1 MASLAVRADTAP
13 RGFMRAP
20 LLRTGLLVGL
30 GIVLEIAACGSDD
43 GKKRSPGDSY
53 DGAGEHSGGTDAGGD
68 GGKSN
73 APVGGKSPLIT
84 AGGAGAGAT
93 DMGGAAGDGTTPP
106 AEAGQAGEGTVPGAS
121 GAAGAAGAAGAGGTP
136 DSGPR
141 ECPVGTA
148 DCDDDHGDCETNTAS
163 DATNCGRCE
172 RVCGGTAACTTG
184 LCDAQQILNPT
195 GNSNFCD
202 WAFSDSTAYMLTC
215 WGGFTEIRRTPVA
228 PGAAI
233 TGTQLITHSV
243 PVTSA
248 RGMLIDGNDV
258 LYGLQGTPSRL
269 YKFPLDADGPED
281 VTVAYTFE
289 NDVRFDGIQ
298 LIGDNFYWDHNTHTA
313 AGQIQPGSIK
323 MRAKTGTSS
332 TTLVTGLGLNYNLK
346 VFDSYMVWL
355 EKRTTNDVLS
365 VYRAPIA
372 GANVADVEL
381 VTAVAAGGYLARG
394 GAYAYWTY
402 KAANGSG
409 RISRLLVDDP
419 LAKVE
424 HVATALDLPE
434 GIITDA
440 SYVYFKQADSL
451 YRVPLAGGTAERLST
466 VTAADDSQATALFY
480 VDDTYVYF
488 AAGSSAGSSV
498 VVRVAK

>member
-1 MASLAVRADTAP
+1 
-13 RGFMRAP
+13 MRAP
-20 LLRTGLLVGL
+20 LLRTGLLVGF
-30 GIVLEIAACGSDD
+30 GVVLQIAACGSDD
-43 GKKRSPGDSY
+43 GKKKSPGSGY
-53 DGAGEHSGGTDAGGD
+53 NGAGEDSGGTPAVGEGG
-68 GGKSN
+68 S
-73 APVGGKSPLIT
+73 ASTPIGGKSPLIP

-93 DMGGAAGDGTTPP
+93 DTGGAAGDGGNLPL
-106 AEAGQAGEGTVPGAS
+106 AGAGQGGDVAV
-121 GAAGAAGAAGAGGTP
+121 AGAGWGGADGSAGAGGSP
-136 DSGPR
+136 DAGPR

-163 DATNCGRCE
+163 DATNCGRCD

-202 WAFSDSTAYMLTC
+202 WAFNSSTAYLLTC

-233 TGTQLITHSV
+233 TGTQITTHSV
-243 PVTSA
+243 PVTAA

-289 NDVRFDGIQ
+289 DNTRFDGIQ
-298 LIGDNFYWDHNTHTA
+298 LVGDTFYWNHNTHTA
-313 AGQIQPGSIK
+313 AGQVQPGFIK
-323 MRAKTGTSS
+323 KRAKTGVTS
-332 TTLVTGLGLNYNLK
+332 TTLVTGLGLNYNLQ

-355 EKRTTNDVLS
+355 ERRTTNDVAT

-372 GANVADVEL
+372 GADVADVEI
-381 VTAVAAGGYLARG
+381 VTATANGSYMTRRG
-394 GAYAYWTY
+394 PYAYWTY
-402 KAANGSG
+402 KAAAGSG
-409 RISRLLVDDP
+409 RVSRLLVDDP
-419 LAKVE
+419 QAKVE
-424 HVATALDLPE
+424 HVAVDLALPE

-440 SYVYFKQADSL
+440 NYVYFKQSDSL
-451 YRVPLAGGTAERLST
+451 YRVPLAGGTVERLST
-466 VTAADDSQATALFY
+466 VTAANDAQATALLY

-488 AAGSSAGSSV
+488 AAGASAGSSV